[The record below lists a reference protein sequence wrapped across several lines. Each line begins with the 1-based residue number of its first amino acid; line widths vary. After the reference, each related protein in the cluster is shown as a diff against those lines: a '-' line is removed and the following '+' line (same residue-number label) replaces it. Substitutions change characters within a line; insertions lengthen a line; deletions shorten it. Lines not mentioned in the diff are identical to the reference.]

1 MPPASSAL
9 DLYFAPKRL
18 PIHTPAAENKNV
30 VRPMTGTE
38 GTSGTCRKANV
49 TPTASASIESAIA
62 SGNMTFGE
70 NDASNFFNLAHG
82 LADHVDADEQ
92 KQRKR
97 QPVVDALMA
106 S

>member
-9 DLYFAPKRL
+9 DLYFAPKRF

-70 NDASNFFNLAHG
+70 NDASNFSILPMDSRIMLTPMSKSSANDSQWSTLW
-82 LADHVDADEQ
+82 
-92 KQRKR
+92 
-97 QPVVDALMA
+97 MA